1 MSTSNAQHLS
11 AQRPSSR
18 ENSKRVEGLK
28 RWSRRD
34 DGVASTSPFRRVI
47 SFSRLKANSEQ
58 LHSHRFG
65 SAGFPSRGGEADD
78 FLFAPDGERA
88 FCRRQK
94 STFNVFPG
102 AGDKIA
108 AATHVELALNIF
120 AMALNGF
127 YTEMK

>member
-1 MSTSNAQHLS
+1 MA
-11 AQRPSSR
+11 SR
-18 ENSKRVEGLK
+18 IPRRFAVSFHFPA
-28 RWSRRD
+28 SRR
-34 DGVASTSPFRRVI
+34 
-47 SFSRLKANSEQ
+47 NSEQ

-108 AATHVELALNIF
+108 AATQVELALNIF
-120 AMALNGF
+120 AMALNRLN
-127 YTEMK
+127 TETERMSDLTIAKA